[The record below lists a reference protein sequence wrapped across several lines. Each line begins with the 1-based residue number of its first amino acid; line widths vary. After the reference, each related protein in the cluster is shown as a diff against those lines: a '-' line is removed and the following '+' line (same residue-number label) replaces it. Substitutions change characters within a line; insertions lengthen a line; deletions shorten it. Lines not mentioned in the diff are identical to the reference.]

1 MRLRV
6 AAGSPAALKVVAAAH
21 CAAAPPP
28 PSPLCPPWAPALQLE
43 SGAVL
48 FSPNAICQYFFLRR
62 GEQPTDLTTQWLEWE
77 ATELQVGAGQRGR
90 DGSVRRRL
98 PVEGMRNVLIT
109 SALPYV
115 NNVPHLGNIIGCVL
129 SADTFAR

>member
-21 CAAAPPP
+21 CAGAPPP

-77 ATELQVGAGQRGR
+77 ATELQVRAGRGAVPCVCGER
-90 DGSVRRRL
+90 
-98 PVEGMRNVLIT
+98 
-109 SALPYV
+109 SAEPGPPWGTAPLLCAAG
-115 NNVPHLGNIIGCVL
+115 H
-129 SADTFAR
+129 